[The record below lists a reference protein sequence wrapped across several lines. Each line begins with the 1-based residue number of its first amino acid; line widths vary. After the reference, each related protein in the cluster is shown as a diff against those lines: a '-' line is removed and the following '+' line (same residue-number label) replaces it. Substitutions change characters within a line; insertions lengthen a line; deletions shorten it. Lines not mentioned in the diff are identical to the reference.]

1 MQARGVLPGTGT
13 LPYRIYKARKVIA
26 VLLNTSARLV
36 KRWLW
41 DTHARIAIGIGIS
54 LLLGWLSVNG
64 VEWGLVIDQFQS
76 FPIGWAVAS
85 LAILILSS
93 FLRAYR
99 WQTLFVQGKV
109 SLAQLFLVQNTGIG
123 LNSLVPVRVVSE
135 GAQFVLLTMRYRVN
149 GGVAVATLGVERILD
164 MVVTAVL
171 LMAGL
176 TLLPSKG
183 DFLPYVVGAFVV
195 AVASV
200 LVVPFVIWL
209 SGKPLLS
216 KVPILVATATFLQD
230 LTREKAILTYAFL
243 LSLAYWL
250 MVGLCAWVLAHGMG
264 LGISPFVAT
273 LAILGTLYFATAL
286 PALPAAVGTFEF
298 AIVYVL
304 KFFDVPQT
312 LAFSYGIVV
321 HAVLFLPPIVVALV
335 VFFTIGLKPRN
346 RMDSARILEREMT
359 VSTDD
364 GERRVDDSASS
375 N

>member
-1 MQARGVLPGTGT
+1 M
-13 LPYRIYKARKVIA
+13 
-26 VLLNTSARLV
+26 LLNTSARLV

-93 FLRAYR
+93 VLRAYR
-99 WQTLFVQGKV
+99 WQTLFVQDKV
-109 SLAQLFLVQNTGIG
+109 PLAQLFLVQNAGIG

-321 HAVLFLPPIVVALV
+321 HAVLFLPPIVVALA
-335 VFFTIGLKPRN
+335 VFFTIGLKPRD